1 MKTASIAI
9 GVLASL
15 SLGTAAFAQ
24 QSPAPGGAR
33 SPETQS
39 PAPRGG
45 DRTEQVQFVRAD
57 KNADGRVSREEAND
71 IDGFDFSRADTNND
85 GSLTRQEY
93 DAAMGS
99 STPRRD

>member
-1 MKTASIAI
+1 MKTSKLALA
-9 GVLASL
+9 VLASL
-15 SLGTAAFAQ
+15 GVSAVALAQ
-24 QSPAPGGAR
+24 Q
-33 SPETQS
+33 T

-45 DRTEQVQFVRAD
+45 DRTELVQFDRAD
-57 KNADGRVSREEAND
+57 ENADGRVSREEAND

-93 DAAMGS
+93 DNAMGS

>member
-1 MKTASIAI
+1 MKTTNIALGILASISVSA
-9 GVLASL
+9 VAL
-15 SLGTAAFAQ
+15 AQ
-24 QSPAPGGAR
+24 QSPA
-33 SPETQS
+33 

-45 DRTEQVQFVRAD
+45 DRTEQVQFDRAD

-93 DAAMGS
+93 DTAMGS

>member
-1 MKTASIAI
+1 MKTTSIAF
-9 GVLASL
+9 GLLASL
-15 SLGTAAFAQ
+15 GVTAVALAQ
-24 QSPAPGGAR
+24 QSQ
-33 SPETQS
+33 T

-45 DRTEQVQFVRAD
+45 DRTEQVQFDRAD

-85 GSLTRQEY
+85 GSLTRREY
-93 DAAMGS
+93 DAAMAT